1 MHQTAV
7 SDTWKMLLRRTDEM
21 IRIAK
26 QTDPKRLE
34 ELKKKINDKQY
45 LNTAINS
52 LAITITREIL
62 QTKEE

>member
-1 MHQTAV
+1 
-7 SDTWKMLLRRTDEM
+7 M

-26 QTDPKRLE
+26 QTDPRRLE
-34 ELKKKINDKQY
+34 ELKKKINDKRY

-52 LAITITREIL
+52 LAVTITKEIL

>member
-1 MHQTAV
+1 
-7 SDTWKMLLRRTDEM
+7 M